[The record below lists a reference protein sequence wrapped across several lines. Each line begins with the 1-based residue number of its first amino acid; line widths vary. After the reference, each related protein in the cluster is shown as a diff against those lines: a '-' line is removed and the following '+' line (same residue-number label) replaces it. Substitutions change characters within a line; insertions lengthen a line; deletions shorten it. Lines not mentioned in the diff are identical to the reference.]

1 VQKLVD
7 GAVEDALRAADAV
20 ERLEEKVDK
29 LYQGA
34 HSNLKDIQTN
44 GIRVGAIILLS
55 QFNEAIEN
63 IADRC
68 EDSCDQVRVMAVTL
82 SKRKD

>member
-7 GAVEDALRAADAV
+7 GAVEDALRATDEV

-34 HSNLKDIQTN
+34 RSNLKDIQTN

-55 QFNEAIEN
+55 QFTEAIEN
-63 IADRC
+63 TADRC